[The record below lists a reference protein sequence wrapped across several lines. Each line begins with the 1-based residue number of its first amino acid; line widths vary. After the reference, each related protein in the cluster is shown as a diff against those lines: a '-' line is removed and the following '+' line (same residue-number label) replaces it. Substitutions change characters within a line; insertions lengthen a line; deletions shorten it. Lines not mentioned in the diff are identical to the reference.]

1 MPIGVGAGR
10 DNMACAALPVLGG
23 SARRRLALAAR
34 RVMVPNAILLKLSV
48 QKQREGRERLARE
61 ESSRVAG
68 AMWLPGILLGWAQ
81 APGASAEPESSV
93 GASFR

>member
-23 SARRRLALAAR
+23 SAWRRLAPAAR
-34 RVMVPNAILLKLSV
+34 SVMVPNAILLKLSV

-68 AMWLPGILLGWAQ
+68 AMWLLCSLLGGAQ

-93 GASFR
+93 GAGFR